1 MSAIRLR
8 AIALRNAFK
17 QLGRMPLS
25 SLLNTLVIGI
35 AVSFPLGLYTLLI
48 NLEGLLG
55 QLPQQNQITL
65 FLKPGAD
72 ATDLKQVQKLL
83 QNQPELAGFKLIDRK
98 QALETMKQTSVGS
111 ILEALPENPLPDAF
125 TLMPK
130 SIEPT
135 ELQHLVAVMQSWPQV
150 ESIQHDSDWAK
161 RLAALLAF
169 GEQLTWLLAVALGA
183 ALLVIVGN
191 AIRMQVLTRRDEIE
205 VSKLIGA
212 TNSFIRR
219 PFAYFGLLQGALGA
233 ALGVVCVTVALHFIG
248 PNVNQ
253 VAALYASSFALHLP
267 AIPALLGVVAT
278 TALLCWIGAL
288 LAVNRHLREL
298 EQ

>member
-130 SIEPT
+130 SIACNAPT
-135 ELQHLVAVMQSWPQV
+135 V
-150 ESIQHDSDWAK
+150 
-161 RLAALLAF
+161 RCC
-169 GEQLTWLLAVALGA
+169 
-183 ALLVIVGN
+183 
-191 AIRMQVLTRRDEIE
+191 R
-205 VSKLIGA
+205 
-212 TNSFIRR
+212 
-219 PFAYFGLLQGALGA
+219 
-233 ALGVVCVTVALHFIG
+233 
-248 PNVNQ
+248 
-253 VAALYASSFALHLP
+253 
-267 AIPALLGVVAT
+267 
-278 TALLCWIGAL
+278 
-288 LAVNRHLREL
+288 
-298 EQ
+298 